1 MRMFKYVILEDQ
13 QPVDGEF
20 MSLDQAWRSI
30 ANCDRAATVW
40 TIEVDFSTGTMS
52 GREVTEDFVR
62 DAFERGFLTRDDP
75 IAREH
80 LTVRDHPSFGETLAE
95 HRGHIADAVRKEVA

>member
-1 MRMFKYVILEDQ
+1 MMFKYVILEDQ

-20 MSLDQAWRSI
+20 KTEDQVYRSLP
-30 ANCDRAATVW
+30 NCDRAAMVW
-40 TIEVDFSTGTMS
+40 SLDFNFSTGTVV
-52 GREVTEDFVR
+52 GRNVTEDIVR
-62 DAFERGFLTRDDP
+62 EAFEDGFLTRDDP

>member
-1 MRMFKYVILEDQ
+1 MFKYVILEDQ

-20 MSLDQAWRSI
+20 MSLDQVHRSLP
-30 ANCDRAATVW
+30 NCDPAATVW
-40 TIEVDFSTGTMS
+40 WLEFDFLVGTMT
-52 GREVTEDFVR
+52 GRDVTEDAVR
-62 DAFERGFLTRDDP
+62 KAFFGGFLTRDDP

-95 HRGHIADAVRKEVA
+95 HRGNIADAVRKEHAA

>member
-1 MRMFKYVILEDQ
+1 MFKYVILEDQ

-20 MSLDQAWRSI
+20 MSPAQVLASL
-30 ANCDRAATVW
+30 ANCNRAVTVW
-40 TIEVDFSTGTMS
+40 TVEFDFQTGTMH
-52 GREVTEDFVR
+52 GRDVTEDMVR
-62 DAFERGFLTRDDP
+62 EAFFAGFLTRDDP